1 MVRLHALKGMD
12 EHSPAREVVRLLL
25 GGDSTLNGT
34 PGPEGMAHGT
44 PWVLGV
50 RAKVRRAVLA
60 DHETRGGA
68 LERQVHQTIVVH
80 SGLDG
85 ISIAILV
92 ELYSEVVGTKGEHA
106 FIEHEVGQGI
116 RVPVV
121 GTIAFEVEDLRC
133 ELSGGV
139 ETSVGARAAL
149 EHEKKVRRC

>member
-1 MVRLHALKGMD
+1 MRLHALKGMD

-25 GGDSTLNGT
+25 GRDGTLNGAS
-34 PGPEGMAHGT
+34 GPEGMAHRT
-44 PWVLGV
+44 PRVLGV
-50 RAKVRRAVLA
+50 RAKVGRAVLA
-60 DHETRGGA
+60 DHETRGRA
-68 LERQVHQTIVVH
+68 LECQVHQTVFVH

-92 ELYSEVVGTKGEHA
+92 ELDGEVVGTKGEHA

-121 GTIAFEVEDLRC
+121 GSIAFEVEDLRC

-149 EHEKKVRRC
+149 EDETRVRRC